1 MSAAA
6 KLATRTTDADTL
18 KWARV
23 GGACPGTIPSR
34 VRGRYLAGRSY
45 AQSDS
50 LAAAQEVFDSLCR
63 VAKFDCEIDA
73 WALGYLSAGGSG
85 LLDPRTAA

>member
-45 AQSDS
+45 A
-50 LAAAQEVFDSLCR
+50 A
-63 VAKFDCEIDA
+63 
-73 WALGYLSAGGSG
+73 
-85 LLDPRTAA
+85 